1 MPVTLSEAQR
11 SKTAFQIITYR
22 GLKQLSHY
30 HILSKRTVTLS
41 HAQRSKTTVTLSHAQ
56 RSKTTVTFLQAQRH
70 KTTVTSQ
77 SQRPEAAVKFSGTIL
92 KQLSHYHGHRG
103 LKQLSDFQVQWYR
116 DL

>member
-30 HILSKRTVTLS
+30 HILSKR
-41 HAQRSKTTVTLSHAQ
+41 TVTLSHAQ